1 MYEFQ
6 YVFLILRSDKPL
18 VWFRYIDD
26 VFFTWTHGEKEL
38 QKFMEDQNN
47 HQSSIKFIYNSSK
60 NCVPFLD
67 LEVQLSGGKLTYQA
81 YR

>member
-6 YVFLILRSDKPL
+6 YVFLILRRDKPL